1 MDKAVRT
8 YCQLN
13 QAERWMNGERSE
25 KKLLFIGLKV
35 TGWIIR
41 IKKYIAG
48 AMIISEVLSIN
59 EKMTN

>member
-1 MDKAVRT
+1 M
-8 YCQLN
+8 N
-13 QAERWMNGERSE
+13 QAERWLNGERIE